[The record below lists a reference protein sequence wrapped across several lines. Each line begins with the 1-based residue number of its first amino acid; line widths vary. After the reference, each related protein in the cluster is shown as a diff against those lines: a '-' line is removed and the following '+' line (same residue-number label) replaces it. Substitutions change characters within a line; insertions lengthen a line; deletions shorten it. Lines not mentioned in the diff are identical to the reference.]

1 APRLDDINIDVKA
14 VDNSHHGVGAGHA
27 GGNGGFGGE
36 EAERLKRQAN
46 PLNAINIAV
55 NAVDNSKHGSGHGGR
70 GAGGHQQSGPVEQ
83 PEPETP
89 ASEEAERLKRQ
100 APRLDDINIDIKAE
114 DNSRHGHS
122 GGEEGQRL
130 KRQAPTRLDD
140 INIKVNAVDN
150 SRHGAGAGHGG
161 AAGDQEEPEGEEAGR
176 LARRG

>member
-1 APRLDDINIDVKA
+1 MGKFSLYLNLNRLRLNINF
-14 VDNSHHGVGAGHA
+14 NL
-27 GGNGGFGGE
+27 N
-36 EAERLKRQAN
+36 RLFSASSTSTATSTGR
-46 PLNAINIAV
+46 
-55 NAVDNSKHGSGHGGR
+55 GSG
-70 GAGGHQQSGPVEQ
+70 GHPPSGPVEQ
-83 PEPETP
+83 PEPEAP

-122 GGEEGQRL
+122 GGEEEQRL

-150 SRHGAGAGHGG
+150 SRHGSGAGHGG
-161 AAGDQEEPEGEEAGR
+161 AAGGQEEPEGEEAGR